1 MKNHFFLKFA
11 VMVVSAIFCV
21 IYLNS
26 CSKITEYR
34 EAKKREK
41 QQMQEQKAK
50 ESQKMRDEM
59 NKMLYRKEATLL
71 AIKYKID
78 EDKVFNLLL
87 ETQGTNS
94 ENTQALIE
102 GKSLSLFEGE
112 SITRSRLISLSEKYS
127 IPMDILASMLI
138 DYYSMQPC
146 SNSGD

>member
-1 MKNHFFLKFA
+1 
-11 VMVVSAIFCV
+11 MVVSAIFCV